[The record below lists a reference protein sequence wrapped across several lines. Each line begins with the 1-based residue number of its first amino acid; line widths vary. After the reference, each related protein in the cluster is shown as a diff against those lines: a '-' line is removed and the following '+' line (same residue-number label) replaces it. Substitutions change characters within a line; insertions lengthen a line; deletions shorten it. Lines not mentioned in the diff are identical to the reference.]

1 MAYLHWSWSFG
12 SFLLVWIIPPLPQ
25 ISRKSDDGD
34 EERKADRWRDRR
46 RENVRFY
53 VTSET
58 LLLASQSLSNWSN
71 RKNDLC
77 KVGSVHTGSCF
88 RHDECETS
96 PSPTNGTGDF
106 SVWSTS
112 STAGGCFFLQ
122 GNDKLEPFFL
132 CPCVHEAWSTKQTSS
147 TLQPGCW
154 ASPGNWKLFS
164 GNCPLS
170 FRLSRVSQSW
180 LKQLRL

>member
-112 STAGGCFFLQ
+112 STAGGCFFAGQWQTWAFLFVPMCTWSVKHQ
-122 GNDKLEPFFL
+122 ANVFHPAARLLSVSWKLEIVL
-132 CPCVHEAWSTKQTSS
+132 
-147 TLQPGCW
+147 
-154 ASPGNWKLFS
+154 WKLS
-164 GNCPLS
+164 P
-170 FRLSRVSQSW
+170 
-180 LKQLRL
+180 